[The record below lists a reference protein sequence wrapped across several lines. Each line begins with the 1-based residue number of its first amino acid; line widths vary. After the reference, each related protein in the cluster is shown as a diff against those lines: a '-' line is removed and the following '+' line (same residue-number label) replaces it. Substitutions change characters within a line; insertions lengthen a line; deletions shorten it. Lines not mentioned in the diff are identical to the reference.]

1 MNKLNYHPQ
10 VLWGLEMKYLN
21 YYIVNGQ
28 LYSSNELYHYGVKGM
43 KWGFRKYKTLY
54 RETTDAIGD
63 QYTDRQKK
71 RIQKQAESILKAGIK
86 RQTGIF
92 NSLSKYADR
101 KYKKADKLVYKSEAR
116 QKIGD
121 ESGFKKYQSKAWKQV
136 AKYIKAKKSADEIIK
151 QVNISQKR
159 LSEIHEG
166 KIKAGRD
173 YVTNKVTKYRP
184 IPYGV
189 LITTEKRIDFKDD

>member
-1 MNKLNYHPQ
+1 M
-10 VLWGLEMKYLN
+10 N

-101 KYKKADKLVYKSEAR
+101 
-116 QKIGD
+116 
-121 ESGFKKYQSKAWKQV
+121 
-136 AKYIKAKKSADEIIK
+136 
-151 QVNISQKR
+151 
-159 LSEIHEG
+159 
-166 KIKAGRD
+166 
-173 YVTNKVTKYRP
+173 
-184 IPYGV
+184 
-189 LITTEKRIDFKDD
+189 